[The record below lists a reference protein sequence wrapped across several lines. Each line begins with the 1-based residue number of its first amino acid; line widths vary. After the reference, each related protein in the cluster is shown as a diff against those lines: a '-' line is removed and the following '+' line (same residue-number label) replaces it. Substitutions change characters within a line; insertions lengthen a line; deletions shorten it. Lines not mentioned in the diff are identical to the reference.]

1 MTKEERLISAL
12 IGLVRAAEGNED
24 LITAETDRLI
34 IDSLATLH
42 ESALDERVFEYL
54 MKEVKREKGRLA
66 PSCQFCAMP
75 CGRTGDYDM
84 SNLLDNSSEI
94 RNAKGRILSLVERL
108 AKEDGKSRGK
118 PALAGCFLKPNPCN
132 KSHIW
137 KKTGHTNCV
146 PCLFGRSDGT

>member
-24 LITAETDRLI
+24 LITAETDRMI

-94 RNAKGRILSLVERL
+94 RNAKGRILTLAERL
-108 AKEDGKSRGK
+108 AKEDGNK
-118 PALAGCFLKPNPCN
+118 ALYHIGLDDSALLSYTLIIEDLKEAL
-132 KSHIW
+132 S
-137 KKTGHTNCV
+137 
-146 PCLFGRSDGT
+146 LR

>member
-42 ESALDERVFEYL
+42 ESALDERVLEYL

-66 PSCQFCAMP
+66 PSCQFC
-75 CGRTGDYDM
+75 R
-84 SNLLDNSSEI
+84 
-94 RNAKGRILSLVERL
+94 
-108 AKEDGKSRGK
+108 
-118 PALAGCFLKPNPCN
+118 AGF
-132 KSHIW
+132 SHW
-137 KKTGHTNCV
+137 RKDLQKKMEKTGI
-146 PCLFGRSDGT
+146 R

>member
-42 ESALDERVFEYL
+42 ESALDERVFKYL

-94 RNAKGRILSLVERL
+94 RNAKGRILTLAERL
-108 AKEDGKSRGK
+108 AKEDGKNRDK
-118 PALAGCFLKPNPCN
+118 MKLIYKALYYIGLDDCALLSYSLIIEDLKEAL
-132 KSHIW
+132 IQ
-137 KKTGHTNCV
+137 
-146 PCLFGRSDGT
+146 GTE

>member
-12 IGLVRAAEGNED
+12 IGLVRAADGNED

-42 ESALDERVFEYL
+42 ESALGERVLEYL

-84 SNLLDNSSEI
+84 SNLLDNSIEI
-94 RNAKGRILSLVERL
+94 RNAKSRILTLVERL
-108 AKEDGKSRGK
+108 AKEDGKNRDK
-118 PALAGCFLKPNPCN
+118 MKLIHKALYHIGLDDSALLSYTLIIEELKEAL
-132 KSHIW
+132 I
-137 KKTGHTNCV
+137 
-146 PCLFGRSDGT
+146 LR